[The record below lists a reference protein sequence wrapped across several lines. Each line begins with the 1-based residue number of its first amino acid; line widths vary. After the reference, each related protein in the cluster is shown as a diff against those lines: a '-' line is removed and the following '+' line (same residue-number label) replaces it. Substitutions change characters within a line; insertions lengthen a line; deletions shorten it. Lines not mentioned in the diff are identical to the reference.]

1 MKPYKDLTAS
11 AQNAYADL
19 FDAALAIH
27 VSSSIAGLN
36 GSFGKK
42 KVHGHDYW
50 YFQFRDIGGAIKQIY
65 VGPESEKLSALIQHH
80 KSKPGQGSKS
90 LQPLAAAAVALGC
103 EPLLP
108 KHFRVI
114 RRLAEYGFFKRGGIL
129 VGTHAFAAMGNML
142 GISPMERMQ
151 TQDVDF
157 AHAGKNISV
166 ALPANIKVETTAAI
180 ESLAMGLLPIAS
192 LSGASGSTY
201 LSTTD
206 PSFRL
211 DFLTSKFSE
220 SDEPIR
226 IEGLSIA
233 LQPLKFMEFSMI
245 ETTQAAVFCNEGAV
259 IANIPKP
266 DRFAIHK
273 LVVSAERDTSAAVKS
288 NKDIRQANVLIHFY
302 LENRPEEISATY
314 QDALARGPGW
324 RKRIEIGLGKL
335 GIINPAA
342 ATRLHN
348 ISGRST
354 PAAIENS
361 APT

>member
-19 FDAALAIH
+19 FDAALAMH

-103 EPLLP
+103 APLLS

-129 VGTHAFAAMGNML
+129 VGTHAFTAMGNML

-166 ALPANIKVETTAAI
+166 ALPANIKVETAAAI
-180 ESLAMGLLPIAS
+180 ESLEMGLLPITS

-206 PSFRL
+206 PGFRL

-220 SDEPIR
+220 SDDPVHV
-226 IEGLSIA
+226 EGLSLA

-245 ETTQAAVFCNEGAV
+245 ETTQAAAFCSEGAV
-259 IANIPKP
+259 IVNIPKP

-273 LVVSAERDTSAAVKS
+273 LIVSAERDTSAAVKS
-288 NKDIRQANVLIHFY
+288 NKDIRQANVLIHYY
-302 LENRPEEISATY
+302 LDNRPEEIAASW
-314 QDALARGPGW
+314 QDAWSRGPGW
-324 RKRIEIGLGKL
+324 RKRLETALAKL
-335 GIINPAA
+335 EKINPEAA
-342 ATRLHN
+342 QTLQ
-348 ISGRST
+348 SLCST
-354 PAAIENS
+354 VKRK
-361 APT
+361 TG